1 MAITSELL
9 GRLGGKVERVP
20 VSVPEVGEATELMK
34 FSFPAGQTFLV
45 GAIGKCTKQPGLST
59 SYPVIKVTGR
69 EDVKP
74 DRPRSQWGATGIVS
88 GDAEI
93 TFVPRGG
100 ATLAAD
106 FSGEIF
112 WARVS

>member
-20 VSVPEVGEATELMK
+20 VSIPKVGVATELMS

-45 GAIGKCTKQPGLST
+45 GAIGKCTKYPGLST

-74 DRPRSQWGATGIVS
+74 DNPRNPWGATGVVS

-93 TFVPRGG
+93 TFTPRGG
-100 ATLAAD
+100 ATLEAD
-106 FSGEIF
+106 FSGEVF

>member
-1 MAITSELL
+1 MAITSEFL
-9 GRLGGKVERVP
+9 GNLGGKVERIP
-20 VSVPEVGEATELMK
+20 VSIPEVGVATELMS

-45 GAIGKCTKQPGLST
+45 GAIGKCTKYPGLST

-69 EDVKP
+69 EGVKP
-74 DRPRSQWGATGIVS
+74 DNPRNPWGATGVVS

-93 TFVPRGG
+93 TFTPRRG
-100 ATLAAD
+100 ATLEAD
-106 FSGEIF
+106 FSGEVF